1 VAELTDVQL
10 PWVSPPWQHLPR
22 QVQRGQRIGVRGP
35 NGSGKSTLLRLL
47 AGQCEAVAGTC
58 TVAARTALLDQSLS
72 SLPAQA
78 TALELLRDAH
88 PDGGDA
94 DARTRLALLGL
105 DAERSLRPLS
115 TLSGGE
121 RLKAALAAVLYA
133 RAPPQLLLLDEPGN
147 HLDLPSL
154 AALEQMLSQFQAT
167 LMLVSHDPAL
177 LDAVGLTHYLDAG
190 AEGWSL
196 TAV

>member
-1 VAELTDVQL
+1 
-10 PWVSPPWQHLPR
+10 
-22 QVQRGQRIGVRGP
+22 
-35 NGSGKSTLLRLL
+35 
-47 AGQCEAVAGTC
+47 
-58 TVAARTALLDQSLS
+58 VAARTALLDQSLS

-78 TALELLRDAH
+78 TALSLLRDAR
-88 PDGGDA
+88 PDAGDA

-133 RAPPQLLLLDEPGN
+133 HAPPQLLLLDEPGN

-177 LDAVGLTHYLDAG
+177 LDAVGLTHYLDAA

>member
-1 VAELTDVQL
+1 M
-10 PWVSPPWQHLPR
+10 
-22 QVQRGQRIGVRGP
+22 
-35 NGSGKSTLLRLL
+35 
-47 AGQCEAVAGTC
+47 
-58 TVAARTALLDQSLS
+58 AARTALLDQSLS

-78 TALELLRDAH
+78 TALSLLRDAR
-88 PDGGDA
+88 PDAGDA

-133 RAPPQLLLLDEPGN
+133 HAPPQLLLLDEPGN

-154 AALEQMLSQFQAT
+154 AALEQMLSQFRGT

-177 LDAVGLTHYLDAG
+177 LRCRG
-190 AEGWSL
+190 ADPLPGRSRRRL
-196 TAV
+196 VVDGGVSRTVSAATTPGTRRAAAATASARRASRYR